1 MKKSLGLVEVAGLC
15 AAVYTA
21 DAMVKAANVE
31 LIALE
36 RARGNGWMTVKVI
49 GDVGAVKAAVNV
61 GVQVASSNGKLITS
75 RVIAR
80 PANEVDKAFV
90 EADQKKEQAAAA
102 RKAAEEAAVEKA
114 AAEKAVAEKAAA
126 EKAAA
131 EKAAA
136 EKAAAEKAAAEKA
149 AAEKAAAEK
158 AAAEKAA
165 AEKAAAEK
173 AAAEEQANEEKS
185 GSQAAG
191 AAKGE
196 PAAHTKTGTASKA
209 AVLPKNNT
217 TARRTKKKKS

>member
-31 LIALE
+31 LVALE
-36 RARGNGWMTVKVI
+36 RARGNGWTTVKVV

-80 PANEVDKAFV
+80 PANEVDRAFV
-90 EADQKKEQAAAA
+90 EADQQKEQEAAAK
-102 RKAAEEAAVEKA
+102 KAAEKAAIEKA
-114 AAEKAVAEKAAA
+114 AAEKLAAEKAAAEKLAA

-158 AAAEKAA
+158 LAAEKAV
-165 AEKAAAEK
+165 K
-173 AAAEEQANEEKS
+173 EQANEEKS

-191 AAKGE
+191 AAKAE
-196 PAAHTKTGTASKA
+196 PKAHAQSKTASKA

-217 TARRTKKKKS
+217 ATRRTKKKKS

>member
-31 LIALE
+31 LVALE
-36 RARGNGWMTVKVI
+36 RARGNGWTTVKVV

-80 PANEVDKAFV
+80 PANEVDRAFV
-90 EADQKKEQAAAA
+90 EADQRKEQEAAA
-102 RKAAEEAAVEKA
+102 KK
-114 AAEKAVAEKAAA
+114 AAEKAAIEKAAA

-149 AAEKAAAEK
+149 AAEKLAAEK
-158 AAAEKAA
+158 AAAEKLA
-165 AEKAAAEK
+165 AEKAVK
-173 AAAEEQANEEKS
+173 EQANEEKS

>member
-31 LIALE
+31 LVALE
-36 RARGNGWMTVKVI
+36 RARGNGWTTVKVV

-80 PANEVDKAFV
+80 PANEVDRAFV
-90 EADQKKEQAAAA
+90 EADQQKEQEAAA
-102 RKAAEEAAVEKA
+102 KK
-114 AAEKAVAEKAAA
+114 AAEKAAIEKAAA

-136 EKAAAEKAAAEKA
+136 EKAAAEKAVK
-149 AAEKAAAEK
+149 
-158 AAAEKAA
+158 
-165 AEKAAAEK
+165 
-173 AAAEEQANEEKS
+173 EQANEEKS

-191 AAKGE
+191 AAKAE
-196 PAAHTKTGTASKA
+196 PKAHAQSKTASKA

-217 TARRTKKKKS
+217 ATRRTKKKKS

>member
-31 LIALE
+31 LVALE
-36 RARGNGWMTVKVI
+36 RARGNGWTTVKVV

-80 PANEVDKAFV
+80 PANEVDRAFV
-90 EADQKKEQAAAA
+90 EADQQKEQEAAA
-102 RKAAEEAAVEKA
+102 KK
-114 AAEKAVAEKAAA
+114 AAEKAAIEKAAA

-136 EKAAAEKAAAEKA
+136 EKLAAEKAVK
-149 AAEKAAAEK
+149 
-158 AAAEKAA
+158 
-165 AEKAAAEK
+165 
-173 AAAEEQANEEKS
+173 EQANEEKS

-191 AAKGE
+191 AAKAE
-196 PAAHTKTGTASKA
+196 PKAHAQSKTASKA

-217 TARRTKKKKS
+217 ATRRTKKKKS

>member
-31 LIALE
+31 LVALE
-36 RARGNGWMTVKVI
+36 RARGNGWTTVKVV

-80 PANEVDKAFV
+80 PANEVDRAFV
-90 EADQKKEQAAAA
+90 EADQRKEQEAAA
-102 RKAAEEAAVEKA
+102 KK
-114 AAEKAVAEKAAA
+114 AAEKAAIEKAAA

-165 AEKAAAEK
+165 AEKLAAEK
-173 AAAEEQANEEKS
+173 AAAEKLAAEKAVKEQANEEKS

-191 AAKGE
+191 AAKAE
-196 PAAHTKTGTASKA
+196 PKAHAQSKTASKA

-217 TARRTKKKKS
+217 ATRRTKKKKS

>member
-31 LIALE
+31 LVALE
-36 RARGNGWMTVKVI
+36 RARGNGWTTVKVV

-80 PANEVDKAFV
+80 PANEVDRAFV
-90 EADQKKEQAAAA
+90 EADQRKEQEAAA
-102 RKAAEEAAVEKA
+102 KK
-114 AAEKAVAEKAAA
+114 AAEKAAIEKAAA

-149 AAEKAAAEK
+149 AAEKLAAEK
-158 AAAEKAA
+158 AAAEKLA
-165 AEKAAAEK
+165 AEKAVK
-173 AAAEEQANEEKS
+173 EQANEEKS

-191 AAKGE
+191 AAKAE
-196 PAAHTKTGTASKA
+196 PKAHAQSKTASKA

-217 TARRTKKKKS
+217 ATRRTKKKKS

>member
-31 LIALE
+31 LVALE
-36 RARGNGWMTVKVI
+36 RARGNGWTTVKVV

-80 PANEVDKAFV
+80 PANEVDRAFV
-90 EADQKKEQAAAA
+90 EADQQKEQEAAA
-102 RKAAEEAAVEKA
+102 KK
-114 AAEKAVAEKAAA
+114 AAEKAAIEKAAA

-149 AAEKAAAEK
+149 AAEKLAAEK
-158 AAAEKAA
+158 AVK
-165 AEKAAAEK
+165 
-173 AAAEEQANEEKS
+173 EQANEEKS

-191 AAKGE
+191 AAKAE
-196 PAAHTKTGTASKA
+196 PKAHAQSKTASKA

-217 TARRTKKKKS
+217 ATRRTKKKKS

>member
-31 LIALE
+31 LVALE
-36 RARGNGWMTVKVI
+36 RARGNGWTTVKVV

-80 PANEVDKAFV
+80 PANEVDRAFV
-90 EADQKKEQAAAA
+90 EADQQKEQEAAA
-102 RKAAEEAAVEKA
+102 KK
-114 AAEKAVAEKAAA
+114 AAEKAAIEKAAA

-136 EKAAAEKAAAEKA
+136 EKAAAEKAAAEKL
-149 AAEKAAAEK
+149 AAEKAVK
-158 AAAEKAA
+158 
-165 AEKAAAEK
+165 
-173 AAAEEQANEEKS
+173 EQANEEKS

-191 AAKGE
+191 AAKAE
-196 PAAHTKTGTASKA
+196 PKAHAQSKTASKA

-217 TARRTKKKKS
+217 ATRRTKKKKS

>member
-1 MKKSLGLVEVAGLC
+1 MKRTKKSLGLVEVAGLC

-36 RARGNGWMTVKVI
+36 RARGNGWMTVRVI

-102 RKAAEEAAVEKA
+102 RKAAEKAAV
-114 AAEKAVAEKAAA
+114 EKAAA

-149 AAEKAAAEK
+149 AAQ
-158 AAAEKAA
+158 
-165 AEKAAAEK
+165 KAAAEK

>member
-31 LIALE
+31 LVALE
-36 RARGNGWMTVKVI
+36 RARGNGWTTVKVV

-80 PANEVDKAFV
+80 PANEVDRAFV
-90 EADQKKEQAAAA
+90 EADQRKEQEAAA
-102 RKAAEEAAVEKA
+102 KK
-114 AAEKAVAEKAAA
+114 AAEKAAIEKAAA

-149 AAEKAAAEK
+149 AAEKLAAEK
-158 AAAEKAA
+158 AVK
-165 AEKAAAEK
+165 
-173 AAAEEQANEEKS
+173 EQANEEKS

-191 AAKGE
+191 AAKAE
-196 PAAHTKTGTASKA
+196 PKAHAQSKTASKA

-217 TARRTKKKKS
+217 ATRRTKKKKS

>member
-31 LIALE
+31 LVALE
-36 RARGNGWMTVKVI
+36 RARGNGWTTVKVV

-80 PANEVDKAFV
+80 PANEVDRAFV
-90 EADQKKEQAAAA
+90 EADQRKEQEAAAK
-102 RKAAEEAAVEKA
+102 KAAEKAAIEKA
-114 AAEKAVAEKAAA
+114 AAEKLAA

-131 EKAAA
+131 EKLAA
-136 EKAAAEKAAAEKA
+136 EKAVK
-149 AAEKAAAEK
+149 
-158 AAAEKAA
+158 
-165 AEKAAAEK
+165 
-173 AAAEEQANEEKS
+173 EQANEEKS

-191 AAKGE
+191 AAKAE
-196 PAAHTKTGTASKA
+196 PKAHAQSKTASKA

-217 TARRTKKKKS
+217 ATRRTKKKKS

>member
-31 LIALE
+31 LVALE
-36 RARGNGWMTVKVI
+36 RARGNGWTTVKVV

-80 PANEVDKAFV
+80 PANEVDRAFV
-90 EADQKKEQAAAA
+90 EADQRKEQEAAA
-102 RKAAEEAAVEKA
+102 KK
-114 AAEKAVAEKAAA
+114 AAEKAAIEKAAA

-136 EKAAAEKAAAEKA
+136 EKAAAEKATAEKAAAEKLAAEKA
-149 AAEKAAAEK
+149 AAEKLAAEK
-158 AAAEKAA
+158 AVK
-165 AEKAAAEK
+165 
-173 AAAEEQANEEKS
+173 EQANEEKS

-191 AAKGE
+191 AAKAE
-196 PAAHTKTGTASKA
+196 PKAHAQSKTASKA

-217 TARRTKKKKS
+217 ATRRTKKKKS

>member
-31 LIALE
+31 LVALE
-36 RARGNGWMTVKVI
+36 RARGNGWTTVKVV

-80 PANEVDKAFV
+80 PANEVDQAFV
-90 EADQKKEQAAAA
+90 EADQRKEQEAAA
-102 RKAAEEAAVEKA
+102 KK
-114 AAEKAVAEKAAA
+114 AAEKAAIEKAAA

-136 EKAAAEKAAAEKA
+136 EKAAAEKAAAEKL
-149 AAEKAAAEK
+149 AAEKAVK
-158 AAAEKAA
+158 
-165 AEKAAAEK
+165 
-173 AAAEEQANEEKS
+173 EQANEEKS

-191 AAKGE
+191 AAKAE
-196 PAAHTKTGTASKA
+196 PKAHAQSKTASKA

-217 TARRTKKKKS
+217 ATRRTKKKKS

>member
-31 LIALE
+31 LVALE
-36 RARGNGWMTVKVI
+36 RARGNGWTTVKVV

-80 PANEVDKAFV
+80 PANEVDRAFV
-90 EADQKKEQAAAA
+90 EADQQKEQEAAA
-102 RKAAEEAAVEKA
+102 KK
-114 AAEKAVAEKAAA
+114 AAEKAAIEKAAA

-158 AAAEKAA
+158 AAAEKLA

-173 AAAEEQANEEKS
+173 LAAEKAVKEQANEEKS

-191 AAKGE
+191 AAKAE
-196 PAAHTKTGTASKA
+196 PKAHAQSKTASKA

-217 TARRTKKKKS
+217 ATRRTKKKKS

>member
-31 LIALE
+31 LVALE
-36 RARGNGWMTVKVI
+36 RARGNGWTTVKVV

-80 PANEVDKAFV
+80 PANEVDRAFV
-90 EADQKKEQAAAA
+90 EADQQKEQEAAA
-102 RKAAEEAAVEKA
+102 KK
-114 AAEKAVAEKAAA
+114 AAEKAAIEKAAA

-136 EKAAAEKAAAEKA
+136 EKAAAEKAASEKAAAEKL

-158 AAAEKAA
+158 LAAEKAV
-165 AEKAAAEK
+165 K
-173 AAAEEQANEEKS
+173 EQANEEKS

-191 AAKGE
+191 AAKAE
-196 PAAHTKTGTASKA
+196 PKAHAQSKTASKA

-217 TARRTKKKKS
+217 ATRRTKKKKS

>member
-31 LIALE
+31 LVALE
-36 RARGNGWMTVKVI
+36 RARGNGWTTVKVV

-80 PANEVDKAFV
+80 PANEVDRAFV
-90 EADQKKEQAAAA
+90 EADQRKEQEAAAK
-102 RKAAEEAAVEKA
+102 KAAEKAAIEKA
-114 AAEKAVAEKAAA
+114 AAEKAAAEKAASEKAAA

-136 EKAAAEKAAAEKA
+136 EKAAAEKAAAEKL

-158 AAAEKAA
+158 LAAEKAV
-165 AEKAAAEK
+165 K
-173 AAAEEQANEEKS
+173 EQANEEKS

-191 AAKGE
+191 AAKAE
-196 PAAHTKTGTASKA
+196 PKAHAQSKTASKA

-217 TARRTKKKKS
+217 ATRRTKKKKS

>member
-31 LIALE
+31 LVALE
-36 RARGNGWMTVKVI
+36 RARGNGWTTVKVV

-80 PANEVDKAFV
+80 PANEVDRAFV
-90 EADQKKEQAAAA
+90 EADQQKEQEAAAK
-102 RKAAEEAAVEKA
+102 KAAEKAAIEKA
-114 AAEKAVAEKAAA
+114 AAEKLAA

-131 EKAAA
+131 EKLAA
-136 EKAAAEKAAAEKA
+136 EKAVK
-149 AAEKAAAEK
+149 
-158 AAAEKAA
+158 
-165 AEKAAAEK
+165 
-173 AAAEEQANEEKS
+173 EQANEEKS

-191 AAKGE
+191 AAKAE
-196 PAAHTKTGTASKA
+196 PKAHAQSKTASKA

-217 TARRTKKKKS
+217 ATRRTKKKKS

>member
-1 MKKSLGLVEVAGLC
+1 MNRMKKSLGLVEVAGLC

-31 LIALE
+31 LVALE
-36 RARGNGWMTVKVI
+36 RARGNGWTTVKVV

-80 PANEVDKAFV
+80 PANEVDQAFV
-90 EADQKKEQAAAA
+90 EADQRKEQEAAA
-102 RKAAEEAAVEKA
+102 KK
-114 AAEKAVAEKAAA
+114 AAEKAAIEKAAA

-136 EKAAAEKAAAEKA
+136 EKAAAEKLAAEKA
-149 AAEKAAAEK
+149 VK
-158 AAAEKAA
+158 
-165 AEKAAAEK
+165 
-173 AAAEEQANEEKS
+173 EQANEEKS

-191 AAKGE
+191 AAKAE
-196 PAAHTKTGTASKA
+196 PKAHAQSKTASKA

-217 TARRTKKKKS
+217 ATRRTKKKKS

>member
-31 LIALE
+31 LVALE
-36 RARGNGWMTVKVI
+36 RARGNGWTTVKVV

-80 PANEVDKAFV
+80 PANEVDQAFV
-90 EADQKKEQAAAA
+90 EADQRKEQEAAA
-102 RKAAEEAAVEKA
+102 KK
-114 AAEKAVAEKAAA
+114 AAEKAAIEKAAA

-131 EKAAA
+131 EKLAA
-136 EKAAAEKAAAEKA
+136 EKAVK
-149 AAEKAAAEK
+149 
-158 AAAEKAA
+158 
-165 AEKAAAEK
+165 
-173 AAAEEQANEEKS
+173 EQANEEKS

-191 AAKGE
+191 AAKAE
-196 PAAHTKTGTASKA
+196 PKAHAQSKTASKA

-217 TARRTKKKKS
+217 ATRRTKKKKS

>member
-31 LIALE
+31 LVALE
-36 RARGNGWMTVKVI
+36 RARGNGWTTVKVV

-80 PANEVDKAFV
+80 PANEVDQAFE
-90 EADQKKEQAAAA
+90 EADQRKEQEAAA
-102 RKAAEEAAVEKA
+102 KK
-114 AAEKAVAEKAAA
+114 AAEKAAIEKAAA

-131 EKAAA
+131 EKLAA
-136 EKAAAEKAAAEKA
+136 EKAVK
-149 AAEKAAAEK
+149 
-158 AAAEKAA
+158 
-165 AEKAAAEK
+165 
-173 AAAEEQANEEKS
+173 EQANEEKS

-191 AAKGE
+191 AAKAE
-196 PAAHTKTGTASKA
+196 PKAHAQSKTASKA

-217 TARRTKKKKS
+217 ATRRTKKKKS

>member
-31 LIALE
+31 LVALE
-36 RARGNGWMTVKVI
+36 RARGNGWTTVKVV

-80 PANEVDKAFV
+80 PANEVDRAFV
-90 EADQKKEQAAAA
+90 EADQQKEQEAAA
-102 RKAAEEAAVEKA
+102 KK
-114 AAEKAVAEKAAA
+114 AAEKAAIEKAAA

-173 AAAEEQANEEKS
+173 LAAEKAVKEQANEEKS

-191 AAKGE
+191 AAKAE
-196 PAAHTKTGTASKA
+196 PKAHAQSKTASKA

>member
-31 LIALE
+31 LVALE
-36 RARGNGWMTVKVI
+36 RARGNGWTTVKVV

-80 PANEVDKAFV
+80 PANEVDRAFV
-90 EADQKKEQAAAA
+90 EADQRKEQEAAA
-102 RKAAEEAAVEKA
+102 KK
-114 AAEKAVAEKAAA
+114 AAEKAAIEKAAA

-136 EKAAAEKAAAEKA
+136 EKAAAEKAAAEKL
-149 AAEKAAAEK
+149 AAEKAVK
-158 AAAEKAA
+158 
-165 AEKAAAEK
+165 
-173 AAAEEQANEEKS
+173 EQANEEKS

-191 AAKGE
+191 AAKAE
-196 PAAHTKTGTASKA
+196 PKAHAQSKTASKA

-217 TARRTKKKKS
+217 ATRRTKKKKS

>member
-31 LIALE
+31 LVALE
-36 RARGNGWMTVKVI
+36 RARGNGWTTVKVV

-80 PANEVDKAFV
+80 PANEVDRAFV
-90 EADQKKEQAAAA
+90 EADQQKEQEAAAK
-102 RKAAEEAAVEKA
+102 KAAEKAAIEKA
-114 AAEKAVAEKAAA
+114 AAEKLAA

-131 EKAAA
+131 EKLAA
-136 EKAAAEKAAAEKA
+136 EKAVK
-149 AAEKAAAEK
+149 
-158 AAAEKAA
+158 
-165 AEKAAAEK
+165 
-173 AAAEEQANEEKS
+173 EQANEEKS

-191 AAKGE
+191 AAKAE
-196 PAAHTKTGTASKA
+196 PKAHAQSKTASKA

>member
-31 LIALE
+31 LVALE
-36 RARGNGWMTVKVI
+36 RARGNGWTTVKVV

-80 PANEVDKAFV
+80 PANEVDQAFV
-90 EADQKKEQAAAA
+90 EADQRKEQEAAAK
-102 RKAAEEAAVEKA
+102 KAAEKAAIEKA
-114 AAEKAVAEKAAA
+114 AAEKLAA

-131 EKAAA
+131 EKLAA
-136 EKAAAEKAAAEKA
+136 EKAVK
-149 AAEKAAAEK
+149 
-158 AAAEKAA
+158 
-165 AEKAAAEK
+165 
-173 AAAEEQANEEKS
+173 EQANEEKS

-191 AAKGE
+191 AAKAE
-196 PAAHTKTGTASKA
+196 PKAHAQSKTASKA

-217 TARRTKKKKS
+217 ATRRTKKKKS

>member
-31 LIALE
+31 LVALE
-36 RARGNGWMTVKVI
+36 RARGNGWTTVKVV

-80 PANEVDKAFV
+80 PANEVDRAFV
-90 EADQKKEQAAAA
+90 EADQQKEQEAAA
-102 RKAAEEAAVEKA
+102 KK
-114 AAEKAVAEKAAA
+114 AAEKAAIEKAAA

-136 EKAAAEKAAAEKA
+136 EKLAAEKAAAEKL
-149 AAEKAAAEK
+149 AAEKAVK
-158 AAAEKAA
+158 
-165 AEKAAAEK
+165 
-173 AAAEEQANEEKS
+173 EQANEEKS

-191 AAKGE
+191 AAKAE
-196 PAAHTKTGTASKA
+196 PKAHAQSKTASKA

-217 TARRTKKKKS
+217 ATRRTKKKKS

>member
-31 LIALE
+31 LVALE
-36 RARGNGWMTVKVI
+36 RARGNGWTTVKVV

-80 PANEVDKAFV
+80 PANEVDRAFV
-90 EADQKKEQAAAA
+90 EADQQKEQEAAA
-102 RKAAEEAAVEKA
+102 KK
-114 AAEKAVAEKAAA
+114 AAEKAAIEKAAA

-165 AEKAAAEK
+165 AEKLAAEK
-173 AAAEEQANEEKS
+173 AAAEKLAAEKAVKEQANEEKS

-191 AAKGE
+191 AAKAE
-196 PAAHTKTGTASKA
+196 PKAHAQSKTASKA

-217 TARRTKKKKS
+217 ATRRTKKKKS

>member
-31 LIALE
+31 LVALE
-36 RARGNGWMTVKVI
+36 RARGNGWTTVKVV

-80 PANEVDKAFV
+80 PANEVDRAFV
-90 EADQKKEQAAAA
+90 EADQRKEQEAAA
-102 RKAAEEAAVEKA
+102 KK
-114 AAEKAVAEKAAA
+114 AAEKAAIEKAAA

-136 EKAAAEKAAAEKA
+136 EKLAAEKAVK
-149 AAEKAAAEK
+149 
-158 AAAEKAA
+158 
-165 AEKAAAEK
+165 
-173 AAAEEQANEEKS
+173 EQANEEKS

-191 AAKGE
+191 AAKAE
-196 PAAHTKTGTASKA
+196 PKAHAQSKTASKA

-217 TARRTKKKKS
+217 ATRRTKKKKS

>member
-31 LIALE
+31 LVALE
-36 RARGNGWMTVKVI
+36 RARGNGWTTVKVV

-80 PANEVDKAFV
+80 PANEVDRAFV
-90 EADQKKEQAAAA
+90 EADQQKEQEAAA
-102 RKAAEEAAVEKA
+102 KK
-114 AAEKAVAEKAAA
+114 AAEKAAIEKAAA

-158 AAAEKAA
+158 AAAEKLA
-165 AEKAAAEK
+165 AEKAVK
-173 AAAEEQANEEKS
+173 EQANEEKS

-191 AAKGE
+191 AAKAE
-196 PAAHTKTGTASKA
+196 PKAHAQSKTASKA

-217 TARRTKKKKS
+217 ATRRTKKKKS